1 MKRRL
6 IATGFLCLL
15 AGCANYPGQRT
26 KAEWNAP
33 PAAEQQRLLTARGRE
48 AAEQNGHS
56 NSSRRECG
64 RERKK
69 PNVDPGL
76 RPSDVV
82 TVGMMQHRLRF
93 RNKPLPPQIQFPSNK
108 ASHALARQP
117 TFDEAL
123 GLRAM
128 ILNQTGKTAESM
140 KLLKEGVASNPQSLA
155 LRTRASHPVPRAS
168 HPAPLLPRHG
178 RK

>member
-6 IATGFLCLL
+6 ITTGFLCLL

-26 KAEWNAP
+26 KAKWNAP
-33 PAAEQQRLLTARGRE
+33 SAAEQQRLITARGRE

-56 NSSRRECG
+56 NSSRRERG

-93 RNKPLPPQIQFPSNK
+93 RNKSIPRKSSFLAIKNGTPRLDSHLKFPFLRSRFPTKFPSTSRNRHPLKIDSFTPTSSKSHHAPPLKPLPANPVFSEPRLK
-108 ASHALARQP
+108 
-117 TFDEAL
+117 
-123 GLRAM
+123 
-128 ILNQTGKTAESM
+128 TGFW
-140 KLLKEGVASNPQSLA
+140 P
-155 LRTRASHPVPRAS
+155 
-168 HPAPLLPRHG
+168 
-178 RK
+178 